1 MITIFILI
9 NSFTSFFFFFFLKKI
24 YKLVCFI
31 TPILEKWLIEMKRLV
46 ASHAVVVLSVPY
58 G

>member
-1 MITIFILI
+1 MITIFILK
-9 NSFTSFFFFFFLKKI
+9 NSFTSFFFFFKK
-24 YKLVCFI
+24 LDNFVCFI
-31 TPILEKWLIEMKRLV
+31 TPVLEKWFIEMKRLV

>member
-9 NSFTSFFFFFFLKKI
+9 NSFTSFFFFFFKK
-24 YKLVCFI
+24 LDNFVCFI
-31 TPILEKWLIEMKRLV
+31 TPVLEKWLIEMKRLV